1 MNPISLFLLTVSTV
15 LVLRS
20 GDRIEIEGPIREE
33 NGRVVFRVTGGALY
47 SLASSE
53 IDRDETHKAALEKPA
68 ERNRL
73 KLRVSAEERDRL
85 LKELERNH
93 VGRPGKPGAPWP
105 AELPS
110 AAEPQG
116 PTAVDSRDEW
126 SWRREARSY
135 EEQIRRAEENLG
147 LLLDRVNQ
155 LESEISGFLSLGY
168 KPGQFTY
175 QTTQLAYARD
185 QVPAAQL
192 EVTRAQRAYDQ
203 FRDDARRQ
211 GVMPGWL
218 R

>member
-20 GDRIEIEGPIREE
+20 GERIDVEGPVREE
-33 NGRVVFRVTGGALY
+33 HGRVIFRVAGGPLY
-47 SLASSE
+47 SLAAHE
-53 IDRDETHKAALEKPA
+53 IDRDETRKAASEKPA

-93 VGRPGKPGAPWP
+93 VGRPGKPGEPWP
-105 AELPS
+105 TALPP
-110 AAEPQG
+110 APEPQA
-116 PTAVDSRDEW
+116 PSAVDSRDEW

-135 EEQIRRAEENLG
+135 EEGVRRAQENLA
-147 LLLDRVNQ
+147 LLQQRISD
-155 LESEISGFLSLGY
+155 LEFEISGFLSLGY
-168 KPGQFTY
+168 TPQQFTY
-175 QTTQLAYARD
+175 QTTQLAYARE
-185 QVPAAQL
+185 QIPAAHL
-192 EVTRAQRAYDQ
+192 EVSRAQRAYDQ

-211 GVMPGWL
+211 GVLPGWL